1 MAESL
6 INQLGKG
13 EYEAVSA
20 GSFPAGYVHPESV
33 AALKR
38 NGIDVG
44 EPRSKSWDEYA
55 GQPFDLVISVC
66 DQAASEICPVFLGE
80 YQKLHWSTPDPAKA
94 EGTDKDVRRAFD
106 DTLVLLKSRIENELL

>member
-13 EYEAVSA
+13 KYEAVSA
-20 GSFPAGYVHPESV
+20 GSFPTGYVHPESTET
-33 AALKR
+33 LKR

-55 GQPFDLVISVC
+55 G
-66 DQAASEICPVFLGE
+66 E
-80 YQKLHWSTPDPAKA
+80 
-94 EGTDKDVRRAFD
+94 AF
-106 DTLVLLKSRIENELL
+106 